1 MISIYS
7 RVLARAGKDT
17 YGPVLNK
24 SILSVSGKVSVPEI
38 P

>member
-1 MISIYS
+1 VAAS
-7 RVLARAGKDT
+7 AGKST
-17 YGPVLNK
+17 YEPVLNK